1 MIKKF
6 EEFIRESIW
15 SDVQD
20 RSSGD
25 VVRKEDDIDFYDREQ
40 FFEYLNNNY
49 EYIANQTHIKGAFDI
64 RQYEV
69 LNKIM
74 IPVFLE
80 DNKTPFRLEIA
91 YSPKLVIVFGILMD
105 FSVLQTL
112 KAFAPM
118 LVTVY
123 SMLSFVAVSGMVN
136 VVKFE

>member
-49 EYIANQTHIKGAFDI
+49 EYIV
-64 RQYEV
+64 EV
-69 LNKIM
+69 NFCPSI
-74 IPVFLE
+74 
-80 DNKTPFRLEIA
+80 
-91 YSPKLVIVFGILMD
+91 
-105 FSVLQTL
+105 
-112 KAFAPM
+112 
-118 LVTVY
+118 
-123 SMLSFVAVSGMVN
+123 
-136 VVKFE
+136 